1 METVDTDVVAGVR
14 ASLNYV
20 APWSAKNRLY
30 VAPGAHLTTTE
41 YDPHVVLIA
50 DGRPHGGEF
59 SLDRNGFMFVRHHS
73 AVADFSAP
81 AELDAAYIGEATH
94 LVGQLTGADLVI
106 SEGWVLRRSGTALRG
121 AQPPAPDVHID
132 LHPDRAPGVFERFHA
147 THGRPGKQFRRVIYT
162 SLWRAFSPPPQDCPL
177 AILDYRSVADTEGV
191 ANLLLFVDQPPD
203 PVPDTIEDEQ
213 SQPAGTVFT
222 YSPAHRWWYFPDMNP
237 DEALLLKLHDS
248 DHSVAWRAPH
258 TAFRDPSVPA
268 GHTRESVEIRTFA
281 FFY

>member
-1 METVDTDVVAGVR
+1 MEAVVAFPGVR

-20 APWSAKNRLY
+20 APWSARNRLY

-41 YDPHVVLIA
+41 YDPHVVTIA
-50 DGRPHGGEF
+50 NGRPRAGEF
-59 SLDRNGFMFVRHHS
+59 SLDENGFTFVRHDS
-73 AVADFSAP
+73 AVRDFSDT
-81 AELDAAYIGEATH
+81 AELDGTYTDEAVS
-94 LVGQLTGADLVI
+94 LVKRLTGADLVV
-106 SEGWVLRRSGTALRG
+106 SEGWVLRRSGTELNG

-132 LHPDRAPGVFERFHA
+132 LHPDRAPGVFENFHA
-147 THGRPGKQFRRVIYT
+147 AQGRPGAAFRRAIYT
-162 SLWRAFSPPPQDCPL
+162 SLWRAFSPPPQDSPL

-191 ANLLLFVDQPPD
+191 ANLLLFVPEPPD

-222 YSPAHRWWYFPDMNP
+222 YNPAHQWWYFPDMHAG
-237 DEALLLKLHDS
+237 EALLFKLHDS

-258 TAFRDPSVPA
+258 TAFRDPGAPPGSR
-268 GHTRESVEIRTFA
+268 RESVEIRTMA